1 MRVGDLVRFKASD
14 VEKHW
19 QVGLL
24 IRYDKYIKIGEIQI
38 GDAVYYAPGRLIQT
52 YRRGKK

>member
-1 MRVGDLVRFKASD
+1 MRGGDLVRFKAND
-14 VEKHW
+14 VEQHW

-38 GDAVYYAPGRLIQT
+38 GDNIYYAPGRLIET